1 MQHIIFLFLFW
12 LLLAYLFKSF
22 TAATVMLVIILLAM
36 IIWVFRSGGKK
47 KNEEESNTFEVPK
60 RNSNIK
66 ETKSV
71 PSAPKRELYEVYHRP
86 KDGFVDNMNY
96 KLYRCKGT
104 YIKTGRKRS
113 LTIEAFDEDDALNQL
128 RQQPDFIEPFEINRI
143 SFPELTDLQKD
154 YLKNMDFS
162 DVCKYDASAILSL
175 KYDYDSVPNPELV
188 LFATECHVKFSYYIG
203 KRALYDLIF
212 NSLELKDKIAFFAF
226 CIFRYT
232 SRDRRGNLNSHPY
245 HKLFYDFAENNL
257 TNESFIKSMNK
268 YSGKELRFFGEHPT
282 YGTGGSKNTIAYK
295 AVMEFL
301 KQQNL
306 YS

>member
-1 MQHIIFLFLFW
+1 MQYLIFLFLFW

-22 TAATVMLVIILLAM
+22 TVATVVLVIILLVM
-36 IIWVFRSGGKK
+36 IIWGFRSAGKK
-47 KNEEESNTFEVPK
+47 NAKEESNTFEVPE
-60 RNSNIK
+60 RSANIK
-66 ETKSV
+66 ETKRDTST
-71 PSAPKRELYEVYHRP
+71 PKRELYEVYHRP

-96 KLYRCKGT
+96 KLYQCKGT

-128 RQQPDFIEPFEINRI
+128 KQQPDFMEPFEINRI
-143 SFPELTDLQKD
+143 SFPELTDSQKD

-188 LFATECHVKFSYYIG
+188 FYATECHVKFSYYIG

-226 CIFRYT
+226 CIYRYT
-232 SRDRRGNLNSHPY
+232 SRDRRGNLNSHP
-245 HKLFYDFAENNL
+245 HRNLFYDFSENNL
-257 TNESFIKSMNK
+257 ANENFVKSMNK
-268 YSGKELRFFGEHPT
+268 YRGNELRFFGEHPT

-295 AVMEFL
+295 AVIGFL
-301 KQQNL
+301 KQHNL
-306 YS
+306 YG